1 MPSNFPQ
8 VFCALRDILKR
19 HVGGLVVTEDSTRCF
34 RLEGGRH
41 PTHKKPFPIAW
52 VTVGKGYVSFHH
64 MGVYVCP
71 DLLKG
76 ASKELMARMQGKSC
90 FNFKSIDPAL
100 FTELEA
106 LTIRGFEALRNG
118 PFGK

>member
-1 MPSNFPQ
+1 
-8 VFCALRDILKR
+8 
-19 HVGGLVVTEDSTRCF
+19 
-34 RLEGGRH
+34 
-41 PTHKKPFPIAW
+41 
-52 VTVGKGYVSFHH
+52 

-76 ASKELMARMQGKSC
+76 ASNELMARMQGKSC

>member
-1 MPSNFPQ
+1 
-8 VFCALRDILKR
+8 
-19 HVGGLVVTEDSTRCF
+19 
-34 RLEGGRH
+34 
-41 PTHKKPFPIAW
+41 
-52 VTVGKGYVSFHH
+52 
-64 MGVYVCP
+64 
-71 DLLKG
+71 LLKG
-76 ASKELMARMQGKSC
+76 ASNELMARMQGKSC